1 MPIVIDKRNHVL
13 GALDAATTRLPAL
26 ALPPSRRSAVD
37 SMGIGTRSALVP
49 AVIGAIG
56 GVIVGTVVGA
66 IAGSVGAGA
75 GYGALTG
82 AVVGIAWGVWR
93 SVRRPRRIEQP
104 SRAAIAGG
112 PQTLKVLEY
121 NVHGGMGGPNQYWAT
136 PAKLDRLADEIA
148 KYDPDIV
155 LMQELDRFAI
165 RSNFTDTLAA
175 LRRRLHPDGAVM
187 APSIEKVYGREE
199 GPGILTFH
207 GITIVDCRGLRI
219 PDPFGNNTNRRFRA
233 IADNYAATASN
244 LLKRKNQWH
253 PFRQPPEYQP
263 RGAADT
269 MVRLPDGTEMR
280 VISGHFS
287 SPRPGTDE
295 QRRQIDA
302 IAETIGTW
310 TGPTIL
316 GADFNVRDGSP
327 EFAREH
333 EVFAAAG
340 LQEST
345 AGAPPNSD
353 RVYASRHFTAANPQK
368 LVTPEGEAPASDHSP
383 VLVEL
388 TISSSSANAP
398 SN

>member
-1 MPIVIDKRNHVL
+1 MPIVIDKRIHVL

-26 ALPPSRRSAVD
+26 TAPLGRRSAVD
-37 SMGIGTRSALVP
+37 SMGIGTRSAIVP
-49 AVIGAIG
+49 AAIGAI
-56 GVIVGTVVGA
+56 VGA
-66 IAGSVGAGA
+66 IAGTIIGAMAGSAGSGA
-75 GYGALTG
+75 GYGALVG
-82 AVVGIAWGVWR
+82 AVIGIVWGVWR
-93 SVRRPRRIEQP
+93 FVRRPRRVEQA

-112 PQTLKVLEY
+112 PPTLKVLEY
-121 NVHGGMGGPNQYWAT
+121 NVHGGMGGPGEYWAT
-136 PAKLDRLADEIA
+136 PGDLDRLADEIA
-148 KYDPDIV
+148 EYDPDIV
-155 LMQELDRFAI
+155 LLQELDRFAF

-175 LRRRLHPDGAVM
+175 LRRRLDPDGAVM

-207 GITIVDCRGLRI
+207 GITIVDSRGLRI
-219 PDPFGNNTNRRFRA
+219 PDPFGNNTIRRFRA

-244 LLKRKNQWH
+244 LLKRKRQWH
-253 PFRQPPEYQP
+253 PFKQPPEYQP

-269 MVRLPDGTEMR
+269 LVRLPDGTEIR

-287 SPRPGTDE
+287 SPRPGADE

-302 IAETIGTW
+302 VADTIDTW
-310 TGPTIL
+310 AGPTIL

-327 EFAREH
+327 EFVREH

-368 LVTPEGEAPASDHSP
+368 LVAPEGVAPASDHSP

-388 TISSSSANAP
+388 TLRPPA
-398 SN
+398 

>member
-1 MPIVIDKRNHVL
+1 MPIVIDKRIHVL

-26 ALPPSRRSAVD
+26 PLPRSRWSAVD
-37 SMGIGTRSALVP
+37 GMGVTTRTGLAPAAIGALV
-49 AVIGAIG
+49 
-56 GVIVGTVVGA
+56 GVIVGTIGGA
-66 IAGSVGAGA
+66 IAGSPGAGA
-75 GYGALTG
+75 GYGALAG
-82 AVVGIAWGVWR
+82 AVIGLVWGVWR
-93 SVRRPRRIEQP
+93 FARRPRRVERP
-104 SRAAIAGG
+104 APAAIARG

-121 NVHGGMGGPNQYWAT
+121 NVHGGMGGPGEYWAT
-136 PAKLDRLADEIA
+136 SNDLNRLADEIA

-155 LMQELDRFAI
+155 LMQELDRFAF

-175 LRRRLHPDGAVM
+175 LRRRLNPDGAVM
-187 APSIEKVYGREE
+187 APSIEKIYGREE

-207 GITIVDCRGLRI
+207 GITIVDSRGLRI
-219 PDPFGNNTNRRFRA
+219 PDPFGNNTTRRFRA

-244 LLKRKNQWH
+244 LLKRKRQWH

-269 MVRLPDGTEMR
+269 LVRLPDGTEIR

-287 SPRPGTDE
+287 SPRPGADE

-302 IAETIGTW
+302 IAETVGSW
-310 TGPTIL
+310 DGPTIL

-333 EVFAAAG
+333 EVFAAVG

-368 LVTPEGEAPASDHSP
+368 LVAPEGVAPASDHSP

-388 TISSSSANAP
+388 TMSSSSANAP